1 MYRPAACRTG
11 LRSSVA
17 VMILAG
23 LQAIPR
29 SYYEAA
35 SIDGA
40 SAWQTFRYIFLPLAV
55 PIMAVV
61 FVLSFIGVINDYPIA
76 SVLIALAVNE
86 VLRTVKGHKPIPANE
101 AVRLMNTEDAIVV
114 DTRSAADFKKS
125 HILNAKHVPMA
136 GIEERAKEISKNTD
150 RTIICYCGIG
160 NVAPQAVA
168 KLRKLGYTRAYALKG
183 GINAWQ
189 GDGMPVTSK

>member
-1 MYRPAACRTG
+1 MTASTPVGPWDAPDASGPDACVCADGFWRPE
-11 LRSSVA
+11 RSV
-17 VMILAG
+17 
-23 LQAIPR
+23 
-29 SYYEAA
+29 EAQ
-35 SIDGA
+35 D
-40 SAWQTFRYIFLPLAV
+40 
-55 PIMAVV
+55 
-61 FVLSFIGVINDYPIA
+61 LS
-76 SVLIALAVNE
+76 
-86 VLRTVKGHKPIPANE
+86 
-101 AVRLMNTEDAIVV
+101 EDAIVV

-160 NVAPQAVA
+160 NVAPQAAA

>member
-1 MYRPAACRTG
+1 MARVVGERHARYAIIAAQRAVCAFLDREFTG
-11 LRSSVA
+11 PRGPIWTVHAMNLEQIQDFITNHPYLWSALV
-17 VMILAG
+17 LA
-23 LQAIPR
+23 
-29 SYYEAA
+29 
-35 SIDGA
+35 
-40 SAWQTFRYIFLPLAV
+40 
-55 PIMAVV
+55 
-61 FVLSFIGVINDYPIA
+61 
-76 SVLIALAVNE
+76 LIALAVNE
-86 VLRTVKGHKPIPANE
+86 ALRTVKGHKPIPANE

-114 DTRSAADFKKS
+114 DTRSAADFKKA